1 MFAGITMIFC
11 IFEKKRKMQVYRFE
25 THISKNGIIQLPSD
39 QQFSD
44 RDVEVIILSRPDF
57 KPNKNASADFVNK
70 WTGFL
75 SNANVEESKF
85 QYLSEKY
92 K

>member
-1 MFAGITMIFC
+1 MIFC
-11 IFEKKRKMQVYRFE
+11 IFEKKSNMQVFRFE
-25 THISKNGIIQLPSD
+25 THISKNGMIQLPSN
-39 QQFSD
+39 QQLSD
-44 RDVEVIILSRPDF
+44 RDVEVIILPKPDF

-75 SNANVEESKF
+75 SNSVVKDSKF
-85 QYLSEKY
+85 QYLSKKY

>member
-1 MFAGITMIFC
+1 LL
-11 IFEKKRKMQVYRFE
+11 QLQ
-25 THISKNGIIQLPSD
+25 THISKNGVIQLPSN
-39 QQFSD
+39 QQLSD
-44 RDVEVIILSRPDF
+44 RDVEVIILSKPDF

-75 SNANVEESKF
+75 SNNIVEDSKF
-85 QYLSEKY
+85 QYLSKKY